1 MEKPALQLDAE
12 SINQMYDA
20 IGALVFAT
28 AMQLSPEQRRAFA
41 QQLARLAQSK
51 NRAGS
56 TIAGSCLLDFARAAE
71 FAAENG

>member
-1 MEKPALQLDAE
+1 MNEPRIPLNAE
-12 SINQMYDA
+12 SINALYDA

-28 AMQLSPEQRRAFA
+28 AMQLSPEQRRAFS

-51 NRAGS
+51 NASGATLAG
-56 TIAGSCLLDFARAAE
+56 TCLLDFARAAE

>member
-1 MEKPALQLDAE
+1 MNTKLPLDAE
-12 SINQMYDA
+12 SVNAMYDA

-28 AMQLSPEQRRAFA
+28 AMQMTPAQRVSFS

-51 NRAGS
+51 TASGATLAG
-56 TIAGSCLLDFARAAE
+56 TCLPDFARAAE